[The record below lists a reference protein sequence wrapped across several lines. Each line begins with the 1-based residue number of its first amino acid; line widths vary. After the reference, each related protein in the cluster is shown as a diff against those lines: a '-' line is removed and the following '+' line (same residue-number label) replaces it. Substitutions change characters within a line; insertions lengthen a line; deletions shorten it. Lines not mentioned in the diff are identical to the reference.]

1 MFISWQDFLRRNDVS
16 KLTLAEQKKK
26 FLYENQLAADRMRY
40 FETIYSAAG
49 GAAGGAG
56 GSGQVIDGPIKD
68 CTVQALDENDNVIAQ
83 TTTNTL
89 GKYTFPAPVPE
100 GSTIKAFGGT
110 DSITNLAYTG
120 TLFGNSSF
128 TKTISPI
135 STFTELLRK
144 ERSITFE
151 DALTNVIASS
161 SAFFGQELSE
171 DKKDTYLNEDY
182 IEKALKGDDAALA
195 AYSVGTF
202 IEGSTEMICGYEQGG
217 SVTTEKKDAAYL
229 SMVKQMATFTSS
241 VNLEECLADIATDN
255 AADALV
261 IAKRAKMST
270 LLSSYTTDV
279 FAVTDEQD
287 KDDNYLVTK
296 LSGLNRSGKKI
307 AEVEVAN
314 IKSASDEGAVRS
326 IEVSVTEK
334 YNTESRELAQ
344 IEEGVENKRTAVAK
358 NEFTK
363 RYLRIMTEGPVFRS
377 DSYNVRGTF
386 HTGGG
391 AEEEIVEGTVF
402 YLNGDPTADA
412 NVDATEVVRWNDA
425 IILLQ
430 NGFSRGGDIL
440 HYHNNQTVILGD
452 TNTTAGDGSVYSQKY
467 YEMKPTQSGSGAWEV
482 ANIYEGNPIEAS
494 ADDARAAAQYIPV
507 TQSYPFPPMDITLKT
522 NSNTTGFKIITTLAD
537 DEAGQE
543 EVSFAMNNIKFT
555 FNVEDGQHTIESSSG
570 FANTRKVIIR
580 SNTHSSICL
589 KYENSKYYIMYKNV
603 ILGEE
608 EEQTIEYRSL
618 FVSTGLLFDHYS
630 ALWRMNATQTAKESN
645 AWKFDGVADEVQQFT
660 NGCALGAHG
669 TQGGEGEEGEGEGE
683 GEAFNV
689 TNSGLLMS
697 GDLATLKAP
706 FK

>member
-56 GSGQVIDGPIKD
+56 GSGQVIDGPIKN
-68 CTVQALDENDNVIAQ
+68 CTVQALDANDNVIAQ

-89 GKYTFPAPVPE
+89 GKYTFPAPVPA
-100 GSTIKAFGGT
+100 GSVIKAFGGT

-144 ERSITFE
+144 ERSMTFE

-171 DKKDTYLNEDY
+171 ANKDTYLNEDY

-202 IEGSTEMICGYEQGG
+202 LEGSTEMICGYEEAG

-241 VNLEECLADIATDN
+241 VNLGDCLADIATDN
-255 AADALV
+255 ALDEVV
-261 IAKRAKMST
+261 IAKRARMST

-296 LSGLNRSGKKI
+296 LSGLNRSGKKF
-307 AEVEVAN
+307 ADTEVAS
-314 IKSASDEGAVRS
+314 IKNADSADAVNGIS
-326 IEVSVTEK
+326 IDINTK
-334 YNTESRELAQ
+334 YTAEADSLAQ
-344 IEEGVENKRTAVAK
+344 IEEGVTNKKTAVAK
-358 NEFTK
+358 SEFTK
-363 RYLRIMTEGPVFRS
+363 RYLRVMTEGPVFRD

-391 AEEEIVEGTVF
+391 ADEEIVEGTVF
-402 YLNGDPTADA
+402 YLNASPLADA
-412 NVDATEVVRWNDA
+412 NTDATEVVRWTDA
-425 IILLQ
+425 ILLIQ
-430 NGFSRGGDIL
+430 NGFTRGGDIL

-452 TNTTAGDGSVYSQKY
+452 MNITAGDGSVYSQKY

-482 ANIYEGNPIEAS
+482 ANIYEGNPTEAS

-507 TQSYPFPPMDITLKT
+507 TQSYPFPPTDFTIKT
-522 NSNTTGFKIITTLAD
+522 NSNTQGFKIITALAN
-537 DEAGQE
+537 EESVAP
-543 EVSFAMNNIKFT
+543 EVSFALNNVKFT
-555 FNVEDGQHTIESSSG
+555 FDEEAKQHTLESSSG
-570 FANTRKVIIR
+570 HASTRKVIIR
-580 SNTHSSICL
+580 SSTHSNICL
-589 KYENSKYYIMYKNV
+589 KYENSKYTIMFKNV
-603 ILGEE
+603 VSGEE
-608 EEQTIEYRSL
+608 EGDETIEYRLL
-618 FVSTGLLFDHYS
+618 FNSTGLGGFDHYS
-630 ALWRMNATQTAKESN
+630 SLWRMSTTQIVKDNKPWT
-645 AWKFDGVADEVQQFT
+645 FDGSAEEAVQFT
-660 NGCALGAHG
+660 KGCGLGA
-669 TQGGEGEEGEGEGE
+669 QGASGEGEE
-683 GEAFNV
+683 AVNFTV

-697 GDLATLKAP
+697 GDLASMRAP